1 MDIEKFKEIFRGLN
15 IAYGKFIPSDTND
28 AGKLQGDN
36 KIIRQPNGLPDKLW
50 EDHLNG
56 TNSLGIIPIDENNEC
71 RWGCIDIDK
80 YNGFDHKKLIKKIRD
95 KQHPLIVFK

>member
-56 TNSLGIIPIDENNEC
+56 TNSVVGVV
-71 RWGCIDIDK
+71 
-80 YNGFDHKKLIKKIRD
+80 LI
-95 KQHPLIVFK
+95 LINTTALITKN

>member
-1 MDIEKFKEIFRGLN
+1 MDIEKFKEIFKGLN

-71 RWGCIDIDK
+71 RWGCIERWCTCL
-80 YNGFDHKKLIKKIRD
+80 Y
-95 KQHPLIVFK
+95 VFHCPCESESRAI

>member
-15 IAYGKFIPSDTND
+15 VAYGKFIPSDTND

-36 KIIRQPNGLPDKLW
+36 KIIRQPDGLPDKLW

-71 RWGCIDIDK
+71 RWGCTQ
-80 YNGFDHKKLIKKIRD
+80 KINSKDSR
-95 KQHPLIVFK
+95 QTTTANCF

>member
-28 AGKLQGDN
+28 AGKLQVDN

-56 TNSLGIIPIDENNEC
+56 TNSLGIIPIDE
-71 RWGCIDIDK
+71 I
-80 YNGFDHKKLIKKIRD
+80 NGVVGVVLI
-95 KQHPLIVFK
+95 LINTTVLITKN